1 MTEDGDTID
10 IYRVETRNV
19 SILLYIQQPLTKKEL
34 SIQNINNAEAEKLF
48 NIRCICGAYYKFL
61 SSASSSSDFKGRDG
75 I

>member
-34 SIQNINNAEAEKLF
+34 SIQNINNAEAEKL
-48 NIRCICGAYYKFL
+48 CL
-61 SSASSSSDFKGRDG
+61 T
-75 I
+75 